1 MLKALRANWIA
12 FASSVLLLGT
22 IVFVLGRQQN
32 IDMVVD
38 TWRRMNVITFAL
50 SVLFVMVLQAT
61 VAWRLKTI
69 LSADGLPSAQFR
81 SLLRIQ
87 FISQFVANGAPI
99 SALADVAKAAML
111 KLRFNLTTGRSI
123 RLILY
128 ERICGLLG
136 TVVVGLVFT
145 LCQLALSEPHTLL
158 TSQLLLW
165 SGGLVAVAVLLV
177 IGGLH
182 VVTGI
187 GAVDRIAHIFVGLG
201 KMLRRPVIAG
211 ELTTASFAQIAGFAL
226 VFIILAAGMHL
237 QVSSVQ
243 IVLYMPLIFFVSSLP
258 IFYLGWGAREAAVI
272 ATLGTGGSL
281 TGGEAVALSV
291 TFGIVVFLAS
301 LPGAVF
307 WLMRPSMRAATRAEA
322 KTLEIID

>member
-22 IVFVLGRQQN
+22 IVFILGRQQN

-38 TWRRMNVITFAL
+38 TWRRMDIVTFAF
-50 SVLFVMVLQAT
+50 SVLLMMVLQTT

-69 LSADGLPSAQFR
+69 LSADGLASAQFR

-99 SALADVAKAAML
+99 SALADVAKATML
-111 KLRFNLTTGRSI
+111 KLRFSLTTGRSI

-128 ERICGLLG
+128 ERICGMLG
-136 TVVVGLVFT
+136 TVVVGLFFT
-145 LCQLALSEPHTLL
+145 LFQLALPAPQGLVA
-158 TSQLLLW
+158 SQLLLW
-165 SGGLVAVAVLLV
+165 AGGLLAVAALLV

-187 GAVDRIAHIFVGLG
+187 GPVDRIAHVFVGLG
-201 KMLRRPVIAG
+201 RMLRRPVIAG
-211 ELTTASFAQIAGFAL
+211 ELTMASFAQIAGFA
-226 VFIILAAGMHL
+226 VIFIILAAGMHL
-237 QVSSVQ
+237 SVSSLQ
-243 IVLYMPLIFFVSSLP
+243 ITLYMPLIFFVSALP

-272 ATLGTGGSL
+272 ATLGTGGSM
-281 TGGEAVALSV
+281 TSGEAVALSV

-301 LPGAVF
+301 LPGAIF

-322 KTLEIID
+322 KQR